1 MAEPTEE
8 QIGAALRATAYVHAK
23 LDAPE
28 EQRFTRTGWRNKI
41 ELLTLPHG
49 DVEPVASLPG
59 WGEVGWIIRHGEP
72 EYWDVLVEP
81 ATGRVKVRHVRRT
94 GGAP

>member
-1 MAEPTEE
+1 MTTPTDE
-8 QIGAALRATAYVHAK
+8 QVAVALERATAFAHTK
-23 LDAPE
+23 LDAVE

-59 WGEVGWIIRHGEP
+59 WVEVGWIIWHGEP
-72 EYWDVLVEP
+72 EYWNVLVEV
-81 ATGRVKVRHVRRT
+81 ATGRVKVRHVRRR
-94 GGAP
+94 A